1 MMSSELSATRLT
13 LKKMGKVRKH
23 EDARD
28 ESVLESLVEHRVAR
42 VIDAGLGAVGLLG
55 KLFGASQA
63 HHELFGVWDVPT
75 RKPGA
80 VEHDLVLNMAQ

>member
-1 MMSSELSATRLT
+1 MIKQRTLHTRETSDGMMSSELSATRLT

-55 KLFGASQA
+55 KLFGASLVGARLPA
-63 HHELFGVWDVPT
+63 HA
-75 RKPGA
+75 A
-80 VEHDLVLNMAQ
+80 VA